1 MKVGLVVFR
10 TALSPTTGGAY
21 SFLAEVMRSVEG
33 LLGGGGHEWIA
44 LCDGGAE
51 EDVGHL
57 CSIPTAPFRSRWL
70 PVRLAQALPRYMRG
84 ALRHY
89 PGKTSLE
96 AKARKIGVEFLWYAT
111 PGMLQTDLPY
121 MTVVWDLQHRK
132 QPWFPEVSSQGQWA
146 SREFAYDTFLR
157 RATRIIVGTKA
168 GRDEVRTYYGIDTDR
183 FVVLPHPTPAF
194 ALAPPV
200 VDETAVLRRFKN
212 HVNLLCALAQVDR
225 STRLQPRLVL
235 VGGDKGNREHVEA
248 TIASL
253 GLTAK
258 VRVLG
263 FVQLEELVAL
273 YRCAGALVY
282 PSFFGPENLP
292 PLEAFALGCP
302 VVAAKV
308 DGAEEQLADA
318 ALLVDPKSPTAIAEG
333 IGRILSDGE
342 LRQTLVARGRERSRS
357 YTGDDFVRGAAEAIS
372 EFAMVRRVWR

>member
-1 MKVGLVVFR
+1 
-10 TALSPTTGGAY
+10 
-21 SFLAEVMRSVEG
+21 
-33 LLGGGGHEWIA
+33 
-44 LCDGGAE
+44 
-51 EDVGHL
+51 
-57 CSIPTAPFRSRWL
+57 
-70 PVRLAQALPRYMRG
+70 
-84 ALRHY
+84 
-89 PGKTSLE
+89 
-96 AKARKIGVEFLWYAT
+96 
-111 PGMLQTDLPY
+111 
-121 MTVVWDLQHRK
+121 VVWDLQHRK

-200 VDETAVLRRFKN
+200 VDETAVLRRFALESGFLLYPAQFWPHKN